1 MARTAMFEGLVVDEH
16 GRLAEVDFVGEH
28 ACYVVFDEDF
38 KRYVDAAQID
48 RQVLRFMRE
57 QMDDNRQQAVGA
69 LLEMMGKDDLFTKA
83 AVEST
88 IDHMEDAVGQPI
100 PAEARQ
106 WLGMLGFRIVVDYHG
121 DVVDIQLPSAAV
133 EDDGGEE

>member
-1 MARTAMFEGLVVDEH
+1 MARTAMFAGLVVDES
-16 GRLAEVDFVGEH
+16 GRTAEVDFVGDT

-38 KRYVDAAQID
+38 RRYVDAAQVD

-57 QMDDNRQQAVGA
+57 QVEDNRQLAVGA
-69 LLEMMGKDDLFTKA
+69 MLDMMGKDDLFTKA

-100 PAEARQ
+100 PEEARQ
-106 WLGMLGFRIVVDYHG
+106 WLGMLGFRVVIDFHG
-121 DVVDIQLPSAAV
+121 DIMDIQLPGAA
-133 EDDGGEE
+133 EEEGDGE